1 MKKRILYS
9 VLAAVIVILYT
20 SISYAGIKLELV
32 AGQTKTIEVKNAKRV
47 AIGNPAIA
55 DFGVISSKEIR
66 VVAKSEGVTT
76 LEIWGKDNKVTE
88 YDLQVLAVSSE
99 DIIKKVTELLGTDI
113 LRIVTLKTVEGGRIL
128 MEGEY
133 DTQEDAKKIQ
143 EVTQSFGGQLINFIK
158 PSKVLMEN
166 STFLVSQL
174 IGVESVNVKL
184 VNKTL
189 LLDGLVPT
197 KEDRERAEKIAEL
210 FNKDVV
216 NTLKIGSSQLV
227 QVDVKIYEMNA
238 EFTADLDIN
247 LLSPAQLTTMTDFS
261 YKLLKKPSGGLFTSF
276 LSIDNELNAA
286 VGQGKGKLLAKPK
299 LVTVSGGKATF
310 KSGGE
315 RGYQILSSIGTPSIE
330 WKHYG
335 IELEI
340 EPLVTKLDGSDNIN
354 LHVNALI
361 SDLENLD
368 AAIAVAALSSSN
380 AEVNVCMKPEETLLI
395 AGLLKNK
402 TSKKVSRFPILGF
415 IPIIDILFKSVKEE
429 ISERELLMFI
439 TPRIVSAR
447 LSPEEVINTDNNR
460 QNNEYNKLI
469 IKE

>member
-1 MKKRILYS
+1 MKKRIVYS
-9 VLAAVIVILYT
+9 VLAAVIVVLNA

-32 AGQTKTIEVKNAKRV
+32 TGQTKTIEVKNAKRV
-47 AIGNPAIA
+47 AIGNPEIA
-55 DFGVISSKEIR
+55 DFGVISSREIR

-88 YDLQVLAVSSE
+88 YDLQVIAMSSE

-113 LRIVTLKTVEGGRIL
+113 LRIITLKTVEGGRIL

-174 IGVESVNVKL
+174 IGVDSVNVRL
-184 VNKTL
+184 VNKTI

-197 KEDRERAEKIAEL
+197 KEDKERAEKIAEL

-216 NTLKIGSSQLV
+216 NTLKIGSNQLV

-261 YKLLKKPSGGLFTSF
+261 YKLLKKPTGGLFTSF
-276 LSIDNELNAA
+276 LGIDNELNAA

-315 RGYQILSSIGTPSIE
+315 RGYTILSSIGTPSIE

-340 EPLVTKLDGSDNIN
+340 EPLLTKLNGSDNIN

-368 AAIAVAALSSSN
+368 ATIAVASLSSSN
-380 AEVNVCMKPEETLLI
+380 AEVSVCMKPEETLLI

-402 TSKKVSRFPILGF
+402 KSKKVSRFPILGF
-415 IPIIDILFKSVKEE
+415 IPIIEILFKSVKEE

-447 LSPEEVINTDNNR
+447 QSPKEVINTDTDR
-460 QNNEYNKLI
+460 QNKEYNKLI